1 MGLVGFDIRRSRG
14 KDDGMGR
21 SLRQRHRG
29 GVGGGVGGG
38 VEGLEVAAVTGFIRA
53 AGPGEVGRTD
63 GGCFI
68 GDAV

>member
-1 MGLVGFDIRRSRG
+1 
-14 KDDGMGR
+14 MGR